1 MQAGDEQT
9 SRPPLRGIVWGI
21 VLNAIIPVVLYK
33 LCKRYL
39 SPSEL
44 TALVVASTFPLGK
57 NVFDVVRRRQVD
69 PVSIV
74 VLLGIAADGV
84 ALLFGGSARLL
95 LVRESFFT
103 GAFAFACFVSL
114 LFPRPIMFY
123 FARYFIAGTDP
134 ERQARFSAAWQLAR
148 GTFLPPADY
157 QCLGKR
163 VRGRTDRS
171 TLFDLQYVLGYG
183 PGSLTGP
190 ARHAHYRHNDLGI
203 QLWEAGAAARH
214 GSAQS
219 SSQPQ
224 SCLTL
229 VSSSARIRTLG

>member
-103 GAFAFACFVSL
+103 GAFGFACFVSL

-134 ERQARFSAAWQLAR
+134 ERQARFSAAWQLPEVRFCHRLITSVWGSAFVGELIVR
-148 GTFLPPADY
+148 LFLIYNTSSATVLVASPVLLGTLTIVTMIWAFSY
-157 QCLGKR
+157 GKR
-163 VRGRTDRS
+163 VRLRAMAQ
-171 TLFDLQYVLGYG
+171 LNQVLN
-183 PGSLTGP
+183 P
-190 ARHAHYRHNDLGI
+190 R
-203 QLWEAGAAARH
+203 
-214 GSAQS
+214 
-219 SSQPQ
+219 
-224 SCLTL
+224 
-229 VSSSARIRTLG
+229 VV